1 MTGHLTILSGLTEP
15 DALDVLTER
24 IEGFLGH
31 AYQADIDSVGR
42 ISALPTILDVICRT
56 TGMGFVTVARVTRD
70 RWINCAVLD
79 RIDFGLPVG
88 GELKVETTI
97 CRQVEESREPVVIDD
112 ASEDEAFCGHP
123 TPALYGFRSYIS
135 MPIIRADGA
144 FFGTLCAIDPRPA
157 RLKNPETIGMFK
169 LFAELIAFHLDA
181 GERLAASEASLTDER
196 KISELREQFI
206 AVLGHDLR
214 NPVASIDAGTK
225 MLLRTPLDAKALQI
239 VTLIQGSLVRMQG
252 LIDNLLDFARGR
264 LGGGLTLEWDDRG
277 PLEPILVQVVEEL
290 RSTYPD
296 TPIETDFRFADPVR
310 CDRARLSQL
319 LSNLLGNALTHGA
332 DGGAVRVGASSDAD
346 HFRLWV
352 SNSGEP
358 IPAEALADLFQPFF
372 RAATRPSQQGLG
384 LGLYIASEI
393 ARAHGGTL
401 EASSDKRETRFTFQ
415 MPLR

>member
-1 MTGHLTILSGLTEP
+1 MSH
-15 DALDVLTER
+15 D
-24 IEGFLGH
+24 F
-31 AYQADIDSVGR
+31 QADIDSVGR
-42 ISALPTILDVICRT
+42 INAVPTILDVICRT
-56 TGMGFVTVARVTRD
+56 TGMGFAVVARVTKD
-70 RWINCAVLD
+70 RWITCTALD
-79 RIDFGLPVG
+79 HIEFGLEPG
-88 GELKVETTI
+88 SELQVETTI
-97 CRQVEESREPVVIDD
+97 CHEIEESREPVVIDD
-112 ASEDEAFCGHP
+112 VPRDGAYCGHP
-123 TPALYGFRSYIS
+123 TPAMYGFRSYIS
-135 MPIIRADGA
+135 MPIILENGE

-181 GERLAASEASLTDER
+181 GERLAASEASLMSER

-225 MLLRTPLDAKALQI
+225 LLQRTPLDAKASHI
-239 VTLIQGSLVRMQG
+239 VALIQGSVLRMQG

-264 LGGGLTLEWDDRG
+264 LGGGLTLEWEECG

-290 RSTYPD
+290 RSSYPG
-296 TPIETDFRFADPVR
+296 TPIETNFSFTGPLR
-310 CDRARLSQL
+310 CDRGRLSQL

-346 HFRLWV
+346 HLRLWV

-358 IPAEALADLFQPFF
+358 IPKEALADLFQPFF

-401 EASSDKRETRFTFQ
+401 EVSSDTTETRFTFQ